1 MRPTATAES
10 LDKMAA
16 NKITW
21 AKWCVA
27 LIHFLIAMEGFS

>member
-1 MRPTATAES
+1 MRPVVTAES

-21 AKWCVA
+21 AKWCMF
-27 LIHFLIAMEGFS
+27 LIHLLIAMEGFS